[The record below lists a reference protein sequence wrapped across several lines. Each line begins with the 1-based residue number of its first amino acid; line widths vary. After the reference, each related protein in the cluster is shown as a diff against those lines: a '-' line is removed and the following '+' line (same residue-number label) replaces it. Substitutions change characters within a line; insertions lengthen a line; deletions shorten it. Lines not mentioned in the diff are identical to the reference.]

1 MLGITNRLEDGGF
14 LQVWTDISDIKKKE
28 NDMQQLIDAI
38 DEIPNVFMLWD
49 RDNKL
54 IHSNKLAKKISKET
68 HKFDLKDGVS
78 RKQFVGA
85 MIKSGMLEVPKGIT
99 IKKFIIHQVIKS
111 CIFCQYNIFKSLVY
125 ISIIPSFTYIF
136 DINSM

>member
-49 RDNKL
+49 KNNKL

-85 MIKSGMLEVPKGIT
+85 MIKSGMLEVPKGTT
-99 IKKFIIHQVIKS
+99 IKKFIDEREKI
-111 CIFCQYNIFKSLVY
+111 
-125 ISIIPSFTYIF
+125 
-136 DINSM
+136 